1 MQLSLLIGKQILTPA
16 RERLGYVTGARLDR
30 GMVRLVALAAADENE
45 EEFFLPASA
54 VRAYGDA
61 VIAGNRKTSSPSGIP
76 APVGLPAFSETGES
90 LGAVGDWLTEEGGGV
105 LVLVKDGVRTDVPAA
120 CVLAGETVIVYP
132 SPEATR
138 RSRPKKPAKKEPHA
152 PEIPRGSMS
161 ESMPEPEAGKT
172 GIDRLNLLGRRVK
185 RTVLDGAG
193 SPVAQ
198 AGEKIT
204 PEILSLA
211 RRKNRLLA
219 LTVNTLT
226 NL

>member
-16 RERLGYVTGARLDR
+16 GERLGYVTGARLDR
-30 GMVRLVALAAADENE
+30 GMARLVALAAADENE

-90 LGAVGDWLTEEGGGV
+90 LGAVGDWLTEEGSGV

-138 RSRPKKPAKKEPHA
+138 RSRPKKPAKKEPPA
-152 PEIPRGSMS
+152 PEIPP
-161 ESMPEPEAGKT
+161 ESVPEPEPEAGKT